1 MISGAHGVTYLN
13 AGGFGAVPAGM
24 RHYGWT
30 DGGQSCKFTVRDL
43 LQSLTSTRLMILA
56 RA

>member
-1 MISGAHGVTYLN
+1 MQKGLVLN

-30 DGGQSCKFTVRDL
+30 DGGTARRLWTKTCKCSSV
-43 LQSLTSTRLMILA
+43 
-56 RA
+56 